1 MPTYRAPPDNRR
13 LSVEEFQ
20 RLPDEEGRM
29 ELIAGAVVREPPPG
43 AEHGYV
49 GLKLL
54 AALLQY
60 VEEHDLGLVVSM
72 DTGFV
77 LADEPATVRAPDLAF
92 ISKER
97 LPADG
102 IPTGYWRLSPDLAV
116 EIVSPADRMD
126 AVQGKMLE
134 YLDVGVREVWV
145 IHPRSRSVTVSR
157 SSTDVRVL
165 TDDDTLDGGP
175 VVPGF
180 RIALSSLFP

>member
-13 LSVEEFQ
+13 LSIEEFQ
-20 RLPDEEGRM
+20 WLPDEEGRM
-29 ELIAGAVVREPPPG
+29 ELAAGAVVREPPPG

-49 GLKLL
+49 GMRLL
-54 AALLQY
+54 AALLQH
-60 VEEHDLGLVVSM
+60 VDEHDLGLVVSM

-77 LADEPATVRAPDLAF
+77 LAEEPATVRAPDLAF

-116 EIVSPADRMD
+116 EIVSPSDRVD
-126 AVQGKMLE
+126 VVHGKTLD
-134 YLDVGVREVWV
+134 YLNAGVREVWV
-145 IHPRSRSVTVSR
+145 IHPRSRSVMVFR
-157 SSTDVRVL
+157 SPTEVTVL
-165 TDDDTLDGGP
+165 TEGDTLDGGP

-180 RIALSSLFP
+180 RIALSGLFP